1 MTELKARKGY
11 VYTDKNKTFFADTIV
26 LGKYDKKENYRQ
38 MKIEGNEEPI
48 ENYKNGKASII
59 G

>member
-1 MTELKARKGY
+1 MKELKARKGY

-26 LGKYDKKENYRQ
+26 LGNYRQ
-38 MKIEGNEEPI
+38 MKIEGNEELI